1 MKNKTNNSKIF
12 KVIITVILVCS
23 LILSA
28 GCMSTRYG
36 DYFNNNSTVFSKSS
50 ENVLN
55 YLSNKYP
62 NESSFTID
70 EQVGYGVDVNYTEY
84 YCHSA
89 NNQRFVVY
97 ENEDGSFQDNYY
109 GVLIYDDYKNR
120 LDNILSDYFD
130 NYKVYI
136 RFTSNFFDDDIID
149 VDKFDDYLEN
159 DPQQFFADY
168 FIFVSED
175 DKEKLISLDTS
186 KLNRELRG
194 EFVNY
199 FISINIVDDNVF
211 NSDTL
216 LNENTYLSVEKTK
229 VYSET
234 IK

>member
-1 MKNKTNNSKIF
+1 
-12 KVIITVILVCS
+12 
-23 LILSA
+23 
-28 GCMSTRYG
+28 MSTRYG

-136 RFTSNFFDDDIID
+136 RFTSNFFDDDVID

-168 FIFVSED
+168 FIFTD
-175 DKEKLISLDTS
+175 DAVDNLDIDKLTDDL
-186 KLNRELRG
+186 KN
-194 EFVNY
+194 EFKNY
-199 FISINIVDDNVF
+199 FISINIVDTYTL
-211 NSDTL
+211 NSDEL
-216 LNENTYLSVEKTK
+216 LNEDTYLSVEKVK
-229 VYSET
+229 FYSET